1 MTSETTEAT
10 QDALE
15 PRAPLDVS
23 VIKAVAFDAYGTLFH
38 WDFLL
43 AVQEVLDQQGL
54 GGDHEQVAKTFQDE
68 AFRKVSVWAQEGTL
82 DETDEED
89 AKLRRKR
96 LTDGPPP
103 PWIATWETWRRQFE
117 YTFAKYELAGD
128 PVAGANHLR
137 HVLSHAP
144 SYPDAFDSIERIAQK
159 YLVGLMS
166 NADEDFLQSA
176 VSVNRLRFSVIQSS
190 ESLRIY
196 KPNRAAFL
204 ALAERFS
211 CQPHEVLYVGD
222 TPGADVS
229 GAVNAGLRAAYVRR
243 NEAEYPKETALPD
256 IETRSLE
263 AIADAI
269 LG

>member
-1 MTSETTEAT
+1 MTTAETTQQVGPA
-10 QDALE
+10 DG
-15 PRAPLDVS
+15 RAPLDLS

-38 WDFLL
+38 WDFILT
-43 AVQEVLDQQGL
+43 VQEVLAQQGL
-54 GGDHEQVAKTFQDE
+54 GGDHEDVAKTFQDE
-68 AFRKVSVWAQEGTL
+68 AFRKVSVWAEHTGEDGKL
-82 DETDEED
+82 D
-89 AKLRRKR
+89 RKR
-96 LTDGPPP
+96 LADGPPP

-117 YTFAKYELAGD
+117 YTFQKFELAGD

-144 SYPDAFDSIERIAQK
+144 AYPDAFESIERLAGR

-204 ALAERFS
+204 ALAQRFS
-211 CQPHEVLYVGD
+211 CEAREVLYVGD
-222 TPGADVS
+222 TPGADVA
-229 GAVNAGLRAAYVRR
+229 GAVNAGMRAAYLRR
-243 NEAEYPKETALPD
+243 NDAEYPKDTALPD
-256 IETRSLE
+256 IETRSLAE
-263 AIADAI
+263 LTAI
-269 LG
+269 LAP

>member
-1 MTSETTEAT
+1 MTTADATEEVA
-10 QDALE
+10 APEE
-15 PRAPLDVS
+15 PRAPLDRS

-38 WDFLL
+38 WDFIL
-43 AVQEVLDQQGL
+43 AVQEVLDRQGL
-54 GGDHEQVAKTFQDE
+54 GGNHEEVAKTFQDE
-68 AFRKVSVWAQEGTL
+68 AFRKVSVWAEHQGDDGKL
-82 DETDEED
+82 D
-89 AKLRRKR
+89 RKR
-96 LTDGPPP
+96 LADGPPP
-103 PWIATWETWRRQFE
+103 LWIATWETWRRQFE
-117 YTFAKYELAGD
+117 YTFEKFGLAGD

-144 SYPDAFDSIERIAQK
+144 SYPDAFESIERLARR

-204 ALAERFS
+204 ALAHRFS
-211 CQPHEVLYVGD
+211 CEPHEVLYVGD
-222 TPGADVS
+222 TPGADVA

-243 NEAEYPKETALPD
+243 NEAEYPEETALPD
-256 IETRSLE
+256 IETRSLAE
-263 AIADAI
+263 LTDQ
-269 LG
+269 LLD

>member
-1 MTSETTEAT
+1 MTTDATETT
-10 QDALE
+10 QPDA
-15 PRAPLDVS
+15 RAEERPPLDLS

-38 WDFLL
+38 WDFIHT
-43 AVQEVLDQQGL
+43 VQEVLDQQGL
-54 GGDHEQVAKTFQDE
+54 GGDHEEIAKTFQDE
-68 AFRKVSVWAQEGTL
+68 AFRKVSVWAQDGAADDGKL
-82 DETDEED
+82 D
-89 AKLRRKR
+89 RKR

-117 YTFAKYELAGD
+117 YTFAKFGLPGD

-137 HVLSHAP
+137 TVLSHAP
-144 SYPDAFDSIERIAQK
+144 AYPDAFESIERLAQK

-204 ALAERFS
+204 ALAQRFS
-211 CQPHEVLYVGD
+211 CEPHEVVYVGD

-229 GAVNAGLRAAYVRR
+229 GAINAGLRAAYIRR
-243 NEAEYPKETALPD
+243 NEADYPNDTPLPD
-256 IETRSLE
+256 IEERSLA
-263 AIADAI
+263 AIADA
-269 LG
+269 LLS

>member
-1 MTSETTEAT
+1 MTTDATTGAT
-10 QDALE
+10 DTSSAQE
-15 PRAPLDVS
+15 SRAPLDLS
-23 VIKAVAFDAYGTLFH
+23 VIKAVAFDAYGTLFY
-38 WDFLL
+38 WDFIHS
-43 AVQEVLDQQGL
+43 VQEVLDQQGL
-54 GGDHEQVAKTFQDE
+54 GGDHEEVAKTFQDE
-68 AFRKVSVWAQEGTL
+68 AFRKVSVWAQDGPAEDGKL
-82 DETDEED
+82 D
-89 AKLRRKR
+89 RKR

-117 YTFAKYELAGD
+117 YTFAKFGLAGD

-137 HVLSHAP
+137 TVLSHAP
-144 SYPDAFDSIERIAQK
+144 AFPDAFDSIERIAQR

-204 ALAERFS
+204 ALAQRFS
-211 CQPHEVLYVGD
+211 CEPHEVLYVGD

-229 GAVNAGLRAAYVRR
+229 GAINAGLRAAYVRR
-243 NEAEYPKETALPD
+243 NEAEYPEDTAPPD
-256 IETRSLE
+256 IEARSLE

-269 LG
+269 LA